1 MRGCNDEVGTVAED
15 AQTVTLSHVGNYRFL
30 IDFGVSAPLQSD
42 EPHPIG
48 QGLGP
53 SPEQLLAASI
63 ANCLCASLFFALTK
77 YRQPADGLKA
87 DVAISTLRNEHGRL
101 RIKAVDVE
109 IVLPT
114 DAQNKEQ
121 LARALGQFEDFCTV
135 SESVKR
141 GIPVNVSISDG
152 AGVVLSQRSEPAEKV
167 ARIPAVSPEDLVRLF
182 AERANAGDVEG
193 LVDLYEPQATLA
205 AGERLSRGRADIQQ
219 FYDSLLDRKKE
230 FTGADVVQKLEGGDL
245 AVTIAQAPGGGL
257 SLEVARRQPD
267 GTWRWVIDQLKLK
280 LPT

>member
-1 MRGCNDEVGTVAED
+1 MVPED
-15 AQTVTLSHVGNYRFL
+15 IQTVTLSHVGNYQFL
-30 IDFGVSAPLQSD
+30 IDFGMIAPLQSD

-48 QGLGP
+48 QGQGP

-87 DVAISTLRNEHGRL
+87 DVAISTLRNERGRL
-101 RIKAVDVE
+101 RIRAVNVD
-109 IVLPT
+109 IVLPMES
-114 DAQNKEQ
+114 QKEEQ
-121 LARALGQFEDFCTV
+121 ISRALSQFEDFCTV

-152 AGVVLSQRSEPAEKV
+152 AGTLLSVPVETFARAPA
-167 ARIPAVSPEDLVRLF
+167 ASPEDLVRLF
-182 AERANAGDVEG
+182 ADRANAGDVEG

-205 AGERLSRGRADIQQ
+205 AGERLSHGRADIQQ
-219 FYDSLLDRKKE
+219 FYASLLERKKE
-230 FTGADVVQKLEGGDL
+230 FSGADVVQKLEGDDL

-280 LPT
+280 LPV